1 MPYWLR
7 APALLGAGLTML
19 VFAVGHLQLEAQA
32 FAFRDHPALGALIG
46 SELGARRIGLVGL
59 RRLLALV
66 MLVAALRL
74 IAG

>member
-1 MPYWLR
+1 MTY
-7 APALLGAGLTML
+7 LLTLGWPWFAGAG
-19 VFAVGHLQLEAQA
+19 
-32 FAFRDHPALGALIG
+32 ALGALIG